1 MNSEKI
7 SEILILRF
15 VLLMMNPEPQVL
27 DLPYSTGVYMM
38 YVCVIII
45 HSVGTLDDAK
55 IILFYYAFHLVLPTG
70 VGFIVLRT
78 NIVGDIIC

>member
-1 MNSEKI
+1 MNPEKI

-15 VLLMMNPEPQVL
+15 LLLMMNPEPQVL

-45 HSVGTLDDAK
+45 HSMGTLDVCVQMPK
-55 IILFYYAFHLVLPTG
+55 ESCFIMLSILFCRLEWVSSYLE
-70 VGFIVLRT
+70 RT
-78 NIVGDIIC
+78 

>member
-1 MNSEKI
+1 MNPEKI

-15 VLLMMNPEPQVL
+15 LLLMMNPEPQVL

-45 HSVGTLDDAK
+45 HSMGTLD
-55 IILFYYAFHLVLPTG
+55 VC
-70 VGFIVLRT
+70 V
-78 NIVGDIIC
+78 